1 VKRAQSIPVGNQ
13 RGKFRESLE
22 QGGLAMIN
30 LNRRQLLAGTAAA
43 GAVAALPKAAAG
55 ARLTAKRPN
64 VKRKQPREPLVDRPE
79 QRHRELIQDR
89 RFGSEGKNLAQLRL
103 DALREKAA
111 AVARRSGTIVRPVSL
126 GANNWV
132 QLGPTVIPNGQGS
145 SSSGA
150 RVNVTG
156 RITGIVVDP
165 TSPSTIYLAAAG
177 GGVWK
182 TVDGGVTWF
191 AKSDNEMSLAIGALA
206 MAPSDHNRLYAGTG
220 EGSIFYLVQNLPFSV
235 SNEDYYGVGV
245 LRSSDGGD
253 TWAHVGSADLTGA
266 AFYRIAVHPTNPDVL
281 FGATTYGLMRSQD
294 GGATWTAITSGL
306 PALSTSVISCTDVAY
321 DPGNANRAWCAFW
334 GSGIYRTGDA
344 NAATPTWTK
353 LTTGL
358 PAAGISR
365 IAFAL
370 APSNHDAIFALIADS
385 PVNTAP
391 AKGVY
396 GSIDGGDTWST
407 ITTSLTIV
415 GSYTLNIA
423 VDVSTP
429 DVIYVSG
436 RELYRCVQ
444 SGGAWTVTNV
454 GTRIH
459 VDNHAFASHPT
470 NNLQIYAGTDGGIY
484 KSADG
489 GSTWDDSIN
498 EGPVITQFEFIDQHP
513 LSDAQVIG
521 GTQDNGTE
529 MFRNS
534 LVFYHSADFDGGQAG
549 IDPAN
554 PNNVIHTFSQRGIER
569 SIAAGKFGTYSDI
582 SNGLS
587 GPVLFYPP
595 WTYDDTNSDN
605 VAFGTNALRLS
616 SAQGTDSWLTSIT
629 LPGIGNGRVS
639 AIHYVG
645 SSLIYCGTSNGLVY
659 KTMNSGS
666 TWTATQVSASPL
678 PARWIWDIFLVPGM
692 TDVLVLTMAGYGT
705 AHVWK
710 GTLSGGNWTWAD
722 VSGTPPNRLPD
733 APANALE
740 IDPTAP
746 DTMYVGTDV
755 GVWATTDG
763 GANWGL
769 FSDGLPNVAVYDLKL
784 HAPTRLLRA
793 ATHGRGLWERQLD
806 GAGAADIRL
815 VIRDHV
821 MDTGRLTPSPSGL
834 ASAWEDP
841 GRQVNL
847 GDPLFWWNCADVKV
861 DSPVGG
867 SYQMPVASVDY
878 VAFERALEHR
888 NPQRGTLNRVYVQV
902 QNRGV
907 LPASN
912 VVVKIL
918 YADATPGLPD
928 LPSDFWTA
936 FPGNSGMPSPWTPI
950 GAAQT
955 ITSLRPEHPA
965 VLEWDWTPPMSAAA
979 HSCLLVVASCI
990 QDSPG
995 VKSLVLDSLVTQN
1008 RQVGLKN
1015 LHIIDALPS
1024 PYWNAIRFYPRA
1036 ATDIFRFGALPK
1048 GWSLSLMLPKEV
1060 PLSKINYTGF
1070 EAKPVSS
1077 GERARISKQFG
1088 KQAAL
1093 YDFKEALVA
1102 AAPRESCTI
1111 TGVPAGMQGI
1121 PILVAFTADTRPAT
1135 GTVQLI
1141 QEARDQR
1148 VLGGNTFALRGVKG
1162 NARQLSAVKKR

>member
-1 VKRAQSIPVGNQ
+1 LVKRAKDSGRQPAGNF
-13 RGKFRESLE
+13 GESLE
-22 QGGLAMIN
+22 QGELAVIK
-30 LNRRQLLAGTAAA
+30 LNRRQLLAGTAAS
-43 GAVAALPKAAAG
+43 GAVAALSKAQAAS
-55 ARLTAKRPN
+55 ARGTEKRPN
-64 VKRKQPREPLVDRPE
+64 AKQREQPRELPVDRPD

-89 RFGSEGKNLAQLRL
+89 RFGSEGKNLARLRL

-111 AVARRSGTIVRPVSL
+111 AVARQSKTIAAPVSA

-132 QLGPTVIPNGQGS
+132 QLGPTVIPHGQGS
-145 SSSGA
+145 ASSGA

-165 TSPSTIYLAAAG
+165 TSPSTIYLATAG

-182 TVDGGVTWF
+182 TVDGGVTWS
-191 AKSDNEMSLAIGALA
+191 AKSDNEASLAIGALA

-220 EGSIFYLVQNLPFSV
+220 EGNIFYLVQNLPLLV
-235 SNEDYYGVGV
+235 SNEDYHGVGV
-245 LRSSDGGD
+245 LRSNDGGD
-253 TWAHVGSADLTGA
+253 TWAHVGSAVLTGA

-281 FGATTYGLMRSQD
+281 LGATSCGLMRSQD
-294 GGATWTAITSGL
+294 GGATWIAITSGL
-306 PALSTSVISCTDVAY
+306 PPLSTSVVSCTDVAY
-321 DPGNANRAWCAFW
+321 NPSNVDRAWCAFW
-334 GSGIYRTGDA
+334 GSGIYRTDNA

-365 IAFAL
+365 IALAL
-370 APSNHDAIFALIADS
+370 APSNHDAIYALIADF
-385 PVNTAP
+385 PVNTP
-391 AKGVY
+391 PVSGSVY

-407 ITTSLTIV
+407 VTTLPIIKIE
-415 GSYTLNIA
+415 GSYTQDIA

-429 DVIYVSG
+429 DVLYVCG
-436 RELYRCVQ
+436 RELYKCVQ

-484 KSADG
+484 KSSDG
-489 GSTWDDSIN
+489 GSNWDDSIN
-498 EGPVITQFEFIDQHP
+498 KGLAITQFEFIDQHP

-529 MFRNS
+529 MYRNS

-549 IDPAN
+549 IDPEN
-554 PNNVIHTFSQRGIER
+554 PNNVIHTFSRKGIER
-569 SIAAGKFGTYSDI
+569 SIVAGKFGTYTDI

-587 GPVLFYPP
+587 TPMLFYPP
-595 WTYDDTNSDN
+595 WTYDDTNSAN
-605 VAFGTNALRLS
+605 IAFGTKTLKLS
-616 SAQGTDSWLTSIT
+616 ASQGTDGWPIPIT
-629 LPGIGNGRVS
+629 LPGIGDGLVS
-639 AIHYVG
+639 AIHYVT

-659 KTMNSGS
+659 KATKSGG
-666 TWTATQVSASPL
+666 TWTATIVSALPL
-678 PARWIWDIFLVPGM
+678 PARWIWNVSLVPGM
-692 TDVLVLTMAGYGT
+692 TDVLVVAMAGYGT
-705 AHVWK
+705 PHVWK
-710 GTLSGGNWTWAD
+710 GTLSGANWTWAD
-722 VSGTPPNRLPD
+722 VSGTPPNNRLPD

-740 IDPTAP
+740 IDPSAA

-755 GVWATTDG
+755 GVWATMDG
-763 GANWGL
+763 GANWDL
-769 FSDGLPNVAVYDLKL
+769 FSDALPNVAVYDLKL

-793 ATHGRGLWERQLD
+793 ATHGRGLWERKLD
-806 GAGAADIRL
+806 AADAANVRI

-821 MDTGRLTPSPSGL
+821 MDTGRQTPSPSGL
-834 ASAWEDP
+834 PSAWEDP

-878 VAFERALEHR
+878 VAFEMEAALEHR
-888 NPQRGTLNRVYVQV
+888 NPQRGALNRVYVQV

-912 VVVKIL
+912 LVVKIL
-918 YADATPGLPD
+918 YADAALGLPD

-936 FPGNSGMPSPWTPI
+936 FPGNSSMPSPWAPI
-950 GAAQT
+950 GIAQT
-955 ITSLRPEHPA
+955 IASLRPEHPA

-979 HSCLLVVASCI
+979 HSCLLVVASSAE
-990 QDSPG
+990 DSPD
-995 VKSLVLDSLVTQN
+995 VKSLALDSLVTQN

-1024 PYWNAIRFYPRA
+1024 PHAIRFYPRA
-1036 ATDIFRFGALPK
+1036 ATDIFRFGALPM
-1048 GWSLSLMLPKEV
+1048 GWSLSLVLPKEL
-1060 PLSKINYTGF
+1060 PRSEITYTGF
-1070 EAKPVSS
+1070 EARPLSS
-1077 GERARISKQFG
+1077 AEGARMG
-1088 KQAAL
+1088 KQLGKDSTL

-1102 AAPRESCTI
+1102 AAPRQSCTI
-1111 TGVPAGMQGI
+1111 TGVPARLQGI
-1121 PILVAFTADTRPAT
+1121 PILIAFTADARPTSGA
-1135 GTVQLI
+1135 VQLI
-1141 QEARDQR
+1141 QEANQR
-1148 VLGGNTFALRGVKG
+1148 VLGGSTFALRGVKSS
-1162 NARQLSAVKKR
+1162 ARR

>member
-1 VKRAQSIPVGNQ
+1 MKRAQPKS
-13 RGKFRESLE
+13 RAASALT
-22 QGGLAMIN
+22 N
-30 LNRRQLLAGTAAA
+30 LTRRQLLAGTAAA
-43 GAVAALPKAAAG
+43 GAAAALPKGAAG
-55 ARLTAKRPN
+55 AQLTAKRPN
-64 VKRKQPREPLVDRPE
+64 GKRRKQPGEPLVDRPD
-79 QRHRELIQDR
+79 QRHYELIQDR

-103 DALREKAA
+103 NALREKAA
-111 AVARRSGTIVRPVSL
+111 AVARRSGTTVSPLSL

-132 QLGPTVIPNGQGS
+132 QLGPTVIPNGQTPSAATG
-145 SSSGA
+145 GA

-165 TSPSTIYLAAAG
+165 MSPSTIYLAAAG

-220 EGSIFYLVQNLPFSV
+220 EGSIFFFAQKRPFTA

-245 LRSSDGGD
+245 LRSSDGGN

-266 AFYRIAVHPTNPDVL
+266 AFYRIAVHPTNSDVL
-281 FGATTYGLMRSQD
+281 FGATTKGLMRSQD
-294 GGATWTAITSGL
+294 GGATWAAITSGL
-306 PALSTSVISCTDVAY
+306 PALSASVISCTDVAY
-321 DPGNANRAWCAFW
+321 DPANANRAWCAFW
-334 GSGIYRTGDA
+334 GSGIYRTDNA
-344 NAATPTWTK
+344 NAATPTWTP

-358 PAAGISR
+358 PASGISR
-365 IAFAL
+365 IALAV
-370 APSNHDAIFALIADS
+370 APSNHDAIFAVIADH
-385 PVNTAP
+385 PVNKAP
-391 AKGVY
+391 PKGVY
-396 GSIDGGDTWST
+396 WSIDGGDNWST
-407 ITTSLTIV
+407 VTPPPPIIV
-415 GSYTLNIA
+415 QGSYTLNIA

-429 DVIYVSG
+429 DVLYVCG

-444 SGGAWTVTNV
+444 SGGAWTVTNI
-454 GTRIH
+454 GARIH
-459 VDNHAFASHPT
+459 VDNHAFASHPS
-470 NNLQIYAGTDGGIY
+470 NNLQVYAGTDGGIY

-489 GSTWDDSIN
+489 GSNWDHSIN
-498 EGPVITQFEFIDQHP
+498 TGPVITQFEFIGQHP
-513 LSDAQVIG
+513 SSDAQVIG

-554 PNNVIHTFSQRGIER
+554 PNKVIHTFSFTGIER

-582 SNGLS
+582 SSGLNPPPPPPPS
-587 GPVLFYPP
+587 VLFYPP

-605 VAFGTNALRLS
+605 IAFGMNVLQLS
-616 SAQGTDSWLTSIT
+616 AAQGTDSWPIPIT
-629 LPGIGNGRVS
+629 LPDIGNSLVS
-639 AIHYVG
+639 AIHYVN
-645 SSLIYCGTSNGLVY
+645 SSLIYCGTTGGLVY
-659 KTMNSGS
+659 KATKSGS
-666 TWTATQVSASPL
+666 TWTATKVSAPPL
-678 PARWIWDIFLVPGM
+678 PDRWIWDIFLVPGM
-692 TDVLVLTMAGYGT
+692 TDVLVVAMAGYGT

-710 GTLSGGNWTWAD
+710 GMLSGANWTWSD
-722 VSGTPPNRLPD
+722 LSGAALNRLPD

-740 IDPTAP
+740 IDPAAP
-746 DTMYVGTDV
+746 NTMYVGTDV
-755 GVWATTDG
+755 GVWTTTDS
-763 GANWGL
+763 GANWYP
-769 FSDGLPNVAVYDLKL
+769 FSDGLPNVDVYDLKL

-806 GAGAADIRL
+806 VASVADVRL

-841 GRQVNL
+841 YRQVNL

-878 VAFERALEHR
+878 VAFETALEHR
-888 NPQRGTLNRVYVQV
+888 NPQRGALNRVYVQV

-950 GAAQT
+950 GAAKT
-955 ITSLRPEHPA
+955 IASLRPEHPA

-979 HSCLLVVASCI
+979 HSCLLVVASCTE
-990 QDSPG
+990 DSPG
-995 VKSLVLDSLVTQN
+995 VTSLVLDSVVTQN

-1015 LHIIDALPS
+1015 LHIIDVLPFAS
-1024 PYWNAIRFYPRA
+1024 WDTIRLYPRA
-1036 ATDIFRFGALPK
+1036 ATDIFRFGVLPK
-1048 GWSLSLMLPKEV
+1048 GWSLSLVLPKEV
-1060 PLSKINYTGF
+1060 PPSEITYTGL
-1070 EAKPVSS
+1070 EAKPVSAA
-1077 GERARISKQFG
+1077 EQKRINKLLG

-1093 YDFKEALVA
+1093 YDLEKALVA
-1102 AAPRESCTI
+1102 TASREGCTI
-1111 TGVPAGMQGI
+1111 TGIPVEKQGM
-1121 PILVAFTADTRPAT
+1121 PVLVAFAASARPST
-1135 GTVQLI
+1135 GSVQLI
-1141 QEARDQR
+1141 QESRDQR
-1148 VLGGNTFALRGVKG
+1148 VLGGNTFALRGVKTMPG
-1162 NARQLSAVKKR
+1162 RSS

>member
-1 VKRAQSIPVGNQ
+1 
-13 RGKFRESLE
+13 
-22 QGGLAMIN
+22 MID

-43 GAVAALPKAAAG
+43 GAVAALAKAPANAQ
-55 ARLTAKRPN
+55 LTAKPPN
-64 VKRKQPREPLVDRPE
+64 VRRKQPGEPSVDRPD

-89 RFGSEGKNLAQLRL
+89 LFGSEGKNHAQLRL

-111 AVARRSGTIVRPVSL
+111 AVARRSRTTVSPLSL
-126 GANNWV
+126 GTNNWV
-132 QLGPTVIPNGQGS
+132 QLGPTVIPNGQTPS
-145 SSSGA
+145 SASGGA

-156 RITGIVVDP
+156 RVTGIVVDP

-182 TVDGGVTWF
+182 TVDGGTTWF
-191 AKSDNEMSLAIGALA
+191 AKSDNEKSLVIGALA

-220 EGSIFYLVQNLPFSV
+220 EGSIFYLAQNLPFSV
-235 SNEDYYGVGV
+235 PNEDYYGVGV

-253 TWAHVGSADLTGA
+253 TWAHVGSANLTGA

-281 FGATTYGLMRSQD
+281 FGATTYGLMHSQD
-294 GGATWTAITSGL
+294 GGAIWTAITSGL

-321 DPGNANRAWCAFW
+321 DPSNANRAWCAFW
-334 GSGIYRTGDA
+334 GDGIYRTDDA

-358 PAAGISR
+358 PATGISR
-365 IAFAL
+365 IALAL

-391 AKGVY
+391 PKGVY
-396 GSIDGGDTWST
+396 GSIDGGDMWST
-407 ITTSLTIV
+407 VTTSLTIV

-429 DVIYVSG
+429 DVIYVCG

-444 SGGAWTVTNV
+444 SGGTWTVTNV
-454 GTRIH
+454 GARIH

-498 EGPVITQFEFIDQHP
+498 KGPVITQFEFIEQHP

-554 PNNVIHTFSQRGIER
+554 PNNVIHTFSSLPPPPTGRGIER

-587 GPVLFYPP
+587 PPRPPVLFYPP
-595 WTYDDTNSDN
+595 WTYDDTNSN
-605 VAFGTNALRLS
+605 NIAFGTNALRLS
-616 SAQGTDSWLTSIT
+616 VAQGTDSWPISVA
-629 LPGIGNGRVS
+629 LPGIGTDHLGNSHRVS
-639 AIHYVG
+639 AIHYVN
-645 SSLIYCGTSNGLVY
+645 SSLIYCGTTGGSVY
-659 KTMNSGS
+659 KATKSGS
-666 TWTATQVSASPL
+666 TWTATKVNASPL
-678 PARWIWDIFLVPGM
+678 PDRWIWDVFLVPGM

-710 GTLSGGNWTWAD
+710 GTLSGANWIWAD
-722 VSGTPPNRLPD
+722 VSGTLPDHRLPD

-755 GVWATTDG
+755 GVWMTTDG
-763 GANWGL
+763 GANWDL
-769 FSDGLPNVAVYDLKL
+769 FGDGLPNVDVYDLKL

-793 ATHGRGLWERQLD
+793 ATHGRGLWECQLD
-806 GAGAADIRL
+806 GAGAADVRL

-821 MDTGRLTPSPSGL
+821 MDAGRLTPSPSGL

-841 GRQVNL
+841 GRQVSL

-867 SYQMPVASVDY
+867 LYQMPVASVDY
-878 VAFERALEHR
+878 VSFETALEHR

-912 VVVKIL
+912 VIVKIL

-936 FPGNSGMPSPWTPI
+936 FPGNSSMPSPWTSI

-955 ITSLRPEHPA
+955 IASLRPEYPA

-979 HSCLLVVASCI
+979 HSCLLVVASSTE
-990 QDSPG
+990 DSPG

-1024 PYWNAIRFYPRA
+1024 PSWNAIGFYPRA

-1060 PLSKINYTGF
+1060 PLSEITYTGF
-1070 EAKPVSS
+1070 AAKPVSS
-1077 GERARISKQFG
+1077 AERTRISKQLG

-1093 YDFKEALVA
+1093 YDLKEALVA
-1102 AAPRESCTI
+1102 TAPREGCTV
-1111 TGVPAGMQGI
+1111 TGVPVGKEGI
-1121 PILVAFTADTRPAT
+1121 PILVAFTAGTRPST
-1135 GTVQLI
+1135 GSVQLI
-1141 QEARDQR
+1141 QESRDQR
-1148 VLGGNTFALRGVKG
+1148 VLGGNTFALRGGKTMRG
-1162 NARQLSAVKKR
+1162 SSS

>member
-1 VKRAQSIPVGNQ
+1 MATKRRSVKRAQPKS
-13 RGKFRESLE
+13 RAASALTD
-22 QGGLAMIN
+22 LT
-30 LNRRQLLAGTAAA
+30 RRQLLAGTAAA
-43 GAVAALPKAAAG
+43 LPKAAAG
-55 ARLTAKRPN
+55 AQLTAKRPS
-64 VKRKQPREPLVDRPE
+64 VKRKQPLESLVDRPD
-79 QRHRELIQDR
+79 QRHYELIQDR

-103 DALREKAA
+103 NALREKTA
-111 AVARRSGTIVRPVSL
+111 AVARRSGTTVSPLSL

-145 SSSGA
+145 STSGA

-156 RITGIVVDP
+156 RITAIVVDP
-165 TSPSTIYLAAAG
+165 MSPSTIYLAAAG

-220 EGSIFYLVQNLPFSV
+220 EGSTFYLVQNLPFDV
-235 SNEDYYGVGV
+235 TNVDYHGVGV

-266 AFYRIAVHPTNPDVL
+266 AFYRIAVHPTDPDVL
-281 FGATTYGLMRSQD
+281 FGATSFGLMRSQD

-306 PALSTSVISCTDVAY
+306 PPLSTTVISCTDVTY
-321 DPGNANRAWCAFW
+321 DPTNANRAWCAFW
-334 GSGIYRTGDA
+334 GSGIYRTDDA
-344 NAATPTWTK
+344 NAAVPTWTK

-365 IAFAL
+365 IALAL

-385 PVNTAP
+385 PVTTPPKNVS
-391 AKGVY
+391 VY
-396 GSIDGGDTWST
+396 GSIDGGNTWST
-407 ITTSLTIV
+407 VTTSTATTPPINIQ

-429 DVIYVSG
+429 DVLYVCA

-498 EGPVITQFEFIDQHP
+498 KGPVITQFEFIDQHP
-513 LSDAQVIG
+513 SSDALVIG

-554 PNNVIHTFSQRGIER
+554 PNNVIHTFSFTGIER

-582 SNGLS
+582 TNGLS
-587 GPVLFYPP
+587 KPVLFYPP
-595 WTYDDTNSDN
+595 WTYDDTNSN
-605 VAFGTNALRLS
+605 NLAFGTNKLRLS
-616 SAQGTDSWLTSIT
+616 AAQGNDSWPTSIT
-629 LPGIGNGRVS
+629 LPGIGSGRVS
-639 AIHYVG
+639 AIHYVN
-645 SSLIYCGTSNGLVY
+645 SSLIYCGTTGGLVY
-659 KTMNSGS
+659 KAVNSGS
-666 TWTATQVSASPL
+666 TWTATQVSASPPL
-678 PARWIWDIFLVPGM
+678 PTLWIWDIFLVPGM
-692 TDVLVLTMAGYGT
+692 TDVLVLAMAGYGN

-710 GTLSGGNWTWAD
+710 GTLSGGSWTWAD
-722 VSGTPPNRLPD
+722 ASGTPTNRLPD

-746 DTMYVGTDV
+746 NTMYVGTDV
-755 GVWATTDG
+755 GVWTTTDG
-763 GANWGL
+763 GANWFP
-769 FSDGLPNVAVYDLKL
+769 FSDGLPNVDVYDLKL
-784 HAPTRLLRA
+784 HEPTRLLRA
-793 ATHGRGLWERQLD
+793 ATHGRGLWERQLG
-806 GAGAADIRL
+806 GAGAADVRL

-841 GRQVNL
+841 YRQVNL

-861 DSPVGG
+861 DSPAGG

-878 VAFERALEHR
+878 VAFETALEHR
-888 NPQRGTLNRVYVQV
+888 NPQRGALNRVYVQV

-936 FPGNSGMPSPWTPI
+936 FPGNSAMSSPWTSI

-955 ITSLRPEHPA
+955 IASLRPEHPA

-979 HSCLLVVASCI
+979 HSCLLVVASSTE
-990 QDSPG
+990 DSPG

-1015 LHIIDALPS
+1015 LHIADVLPFAS
-1024 PYWNAIRFYPRA
+1024 WDTIRFYPRA

-1048 GWSLSLMLPKEV
+1048 GWLLSLVLPKEV
-1060 PLSKINYTGF
+1060 PPSEITYTGL
-1070 EAKPVSS
+1070 EAKPVSAA
-1077 GERARISKQFG
+1077 EQKRINKLLG

-1093 YDFKEALVA
+1093 YDLEKALVA
-1102 AAPRESCTI
+1102 TASREGCTI
-1111 TGVPAGMQGI
+1111 TGVLVGKQGI
-1121 PILVAFTADTRPAT
+1121 PVLVAFAAGARPST
-1135 GTVQLI
+1135 GSVQLI
-1141 QEARDQR
+1141 QESRDQR
-1148 VLGGNTFALRGVKG
+1148 VLGGNTFVLRGAKATRG
-1162 NARQLSAVKKR
+1162 SSS